1 MAAASPFDPA
11 AEVLERA
18 RSLCEDLTLAEVKTW
33 KSEHPGLLAV
43 GYLPVYVPRPLFEAQ
58 GCLPVAIFGGGD
70 QVDVV
75 RGDSYF
81 QSYICHL
88 PRSVVELGV
97 SGALDPI
104 DAFVFPSTCDVIRN
118 LGGMWR
124 MLFPGKPVAY
134 LDLPQNFDPDLG
146 GRFYADELRRICAL
160 LEEHG
165 ATPLA
170 AARLRFCIEEENRRR
185 ALLAELD
192 EMRRSEPFRVRA
204 SEAYLAARAGTMLTA
219 RAHSDLL
226 RNLLAALRA
235 RPAKAYDN
243 VRVVVAGAFC
253 EQPPIGLLRTLEQ
266 SGCDIV
272 RDDLQLGLRA
282 LEGPIQVRADEDPI
296 EALARAFLSQG
307 EPTACRYVGEARKGA
322 ALIEQ
327 VRRYAADGV
336 IFLAASFCDPALLD
350 QPMLERA
357 LDAAGVPHTSVKF
370 SENSAQFQSIREQAG
385 AFSDSLKLWGKS
397 A

>member
-1 MAAASPFDPA
+1 MSSPFDPA
-11 AEVLERA
+11 VAVLGRA
-18 RSLCEDLTLAEVKTW
+18 RSICEDLSFAEVGRW
-33 KSEHPGLLAV
+33 KSDHPGALAV

-75 RGDSYF
+75 RGDSFF

-88 PRSVVELGV
+88 PRSAVELGV
-97 SGALDPI
+97 SGALDRL
-104 DAFVFPSTCDVIRN
+104 DALVFPSTCDVIRN

-146 GRFYADELRRICAL
+146 GRFYADELRRIAAL

-165 ATPLA
+165 AVPLGA
-170 AARLRFCIEEENRRR
+170 IRLRFCIEEENRRR

-192 EMRRSEPFRVRA
+192 EMRRKEPFRVRA
-204 SEAYLAARAGTMLTA
+204 SEAYLAVRAGTTMAA
-219 RAHSDLL
+219 RAHAAFLGEL
-226 RNLLAALRA
+226 IAALRA
-235 RPAKAYDN
+235 RPVKEYDN

-253 EQPPIGLLRTLEQ
+253 EQPPLGLLRTLEQ

-282 LEGPIQVRADEDPI
+282 LEGPIEVGPGQDPV
-296 EALARAFLSQG
+296 EALARAFLRQG
-307 EPTACRYVGEARKGA
+307 EPTACRYVGEAQKGA
-322 ALIEQ
+322 ALVEQ
-327 VRRYAADGV
+327 VRRCGADGV
-336 IFLAASFCDPALLD
+336 IFLGASFCDPALLD

-370 SENSAQFQSIREQAG
+370 AENSAQFQAIREQAG
-385 AFSDSLKLWGKS
+385 AFSDALKLWGRS